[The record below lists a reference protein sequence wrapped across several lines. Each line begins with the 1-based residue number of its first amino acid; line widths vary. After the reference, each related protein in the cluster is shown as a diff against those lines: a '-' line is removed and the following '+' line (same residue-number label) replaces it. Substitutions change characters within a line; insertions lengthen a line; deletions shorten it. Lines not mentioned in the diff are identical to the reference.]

1 MARVDNWQWA
11 QCIDCSWSWRWCE
24 PDNIK
29 MWLQMLSGCC
39 PSLSAASLS
48 PLCRCSVGHRGNGP
62 VAVVEFLDWHWYY
75 DRIQC
80 TEQPS
85 LCWKLATSY
94 GFQTQ
99 EFKFSP
105 LAAFYW
111 ILFACVVCYS
121 ECCTLNRVD
130 FPKVPMSKLRNSRH
144 NLQHWHLLL
153 SIFYHLLWFI

>member
-1 MARVDNWQWA
+1 MTWDVSTEEKQKIFKCVKKYLIHAMWLGGEIINWPTADCLQYLHILSDCDRGGQWA

-75 DRIQC
+75 NRTQC
-80 TEQPS
+80 TERPS
-85 LCWKLATSY
+85 LCWKLLQSMA
-94 GFQTQ
+94 
-99 EFKFSP
+99 FKLKNSNSLHWQQFR
-105 LAAFYW
+105 FY
-111 ILFACVVCYS
+111 
-121 ECCTLNRVD
+121 
-130 FPKVPMSKLRNSRH
+130 
-144 NLQHWHLLL
+144 
-153 SIFYHLLWFI
+153 